1 MIIWLN
7 GKKVDTTFVIYIN
20 QNVNTMKRLKDVI
33 ISALDYPRQYIDRI
47 IIYNYKGLEID
58 EIDLPY
64 LNNDQI
70 LYVSLDGKI
79 NKKIIFEFLNI

>member
-1 MIIWLN
+1 
-7 GKKVDTTFVIYIN
+7 
-20 QNVNTMKRLKDVI
+20 MKRLKDVI

-58 EIDLPY
+58 DVDLPY

-70 LYVSLDGKI
+70 LYVSLDG
-79 NKKIIFEFLNI
+79 NKKLKLIFRM

>member
-1 MIIWLN
+1 M
-7 GKKVDTTFVIYIN
+7 DTTFEIYIN

-58 EIDLPY
+58 DVDLPY
-64 LNNDQI
+64 LNNDQT

-79 NKKIIFEFLNI
+79 IKIFYF